1 MNPLIQL
8 ESTARDE
15 DTEPQLTDIIDAI
28 RNEYDKDTAKDKHH
42 EAATAWFRAA
52 CYHWIRVMAGENDC
66 RSLAIVAVVLEKQ
79 GWDMIPAILA
89 SLLPDTTI
97 DDMRDTS
104 DADLQ
109 NCYVDGY
116 IDGLD
121 HAMPAADTLAN
132 AMWHIDSIS
141 QNSGDDATANAQTL
155 MALLA
160 TAAGQADTAREA
172 AWQANRIDPD
182 HPYAA
187 WLTNPSR

>member
-15 DTEPQLTDIIDAI
+15 ETEPQLSDIINAI
-28 RNEYDKDTAKDKHH
+28 RNEYDKDTAKDKYH

-52 CYHWIRVMAGENDC
+52 CYHWIRVMDGENDC
-66 RSLAIVAVVLEKQ
+66 RAVAVVAVALEKQ

-97 DDMRDTS
+97 DAMRDTS
-104 DADLQ
+104 DVDLQ
-109 NCYVDGY
+109 LCYVDDY
-116 IDGLD
+116 FDGLD
-121 HAMPAADTLAN
+121 HVMPDDDTIADAMR
-132 AMWHIDSIS
+132 HIDGIIQS
-141 QNSGDDATANAQTL
+141 SGDDATANAQTL
-155 MALLA
+155 MAILA

-182 HPYAA
+182 HPFAA
-187 WLTNPSR
+187 WLTDLAR